1 MRSGP
6 AEAQEG
12 ERTHTVERRG
22 LMGKVMLELSPNGRR
37 CFSRQRRGR
46 KGIRREAQ
54 GVPEQRGVNESACL
68 GA

>member
-1 MRSGP
+1 
-6 AEAQEG
+6 
-12 ERTHTVERRG
+12 
-22 LMGKVMLELSPNGRR
+22 MGKVMLELSPNGGQY
-37 CFSRQRRGR
+37 FSRQRRGR